1 MGCCASAAVDPGAKD
16 DPEDPPPTRVAPPAP
31 PAPAPAASAAA
42 GPAAADSTRS
52 SVVLAAPPAMK
63 RLDTVEAL
71 EAQIAAEHA
80 ARLERERLE
89 RRARVLRDASP
100 PPSMAPGARRQLQRS
115 KTTPVKRPP
124 LNSAATFRDF
134 SRARKRPTRAQT
146 ASRPLTAKSSPS
158 LAAIVPGD
166 GDAQEPPSDPREFEL
181 LSRFYQHGVTPDR
194 EKPRLVD
201 WIPA

>member
-16 DPEDPPPTRVAPPAP
+16 DAEDPLPTRVAPPAP

-52 SVVLAAPPAMK
+52 SAVLAAPPAMK

-71 EAQIAAEHA
+71 EAQIAAEQT
-80 ARLERERLE
+80 ARLQREITE
-89 RRARVLRDASP
+89 RRARMLRDASP
-100 PPSMAPGARRQLQRS
+100 PPAMSPGARRQLQRS
-115 KTTPVKRPP
+115 KTSPVKRPP

>member
-1 MGCCASAAVDPGAKD
+1 
-16 DPEDPPPTRVAPPAP
+16 
-31 PAPAPAASAAA
+31 
-42 GPAAADSTRS
+42 
-52 SVVLAAPPAMK
+52 MK

-80 ARLERERLE
+80 AKLERERLD

-100 PPSMAPGARRQLQRS
+100 PPAMSPGARRQLQRS

-166 GDAQEPPSDPREFEL
+166 GDAQAPRADDPTRDRDFEL

>member
-1 MGCCASAAVDPGAKD
+1 
-16 DPEDPPPTRVAPPAP
+16 
-31 PAPAPAASAAA
+31 
-42 GPAAADSTRS
+42 
-52 SVVLAAPPAMK
+52 MK

-80 ARLERERLE
+80 AKLERERLE
-89 RRARVLRDASP
+89 RRARILRDASP
-100 PPSMAPGARRQLQRS
+100 PPSMSPGARRQLQRS

-146 ASRPLTAKSSPS
+146 AATPLTAKKLTATSSPS
-158 LAAIVPGD
+158 LSAVVPGD
-166 GDAQEPPSDPREFEL
+166 GDAPAREPTDDERRDFEL
-181 LSRFYQHGVTPDR
+181 LSRFYQHGLTPDR

>member
-16 DPEDPPPTRVAPPAP
+16 DAEDPPPTRVAPPAP

-42 GPAAADSTRS
+42 SPAAADSTRS
-52 SVVLAAPPAMK
+52 SAVLAAPPAMK

-80 ARLERERLE
+80 AKLERERLE
-89 RRARVLRDASP
+89 RRARRDASP

-134 SRARKRPTRAQT
+134 SRTRKRPTRAQT
-146 ASRPLTAKSSPS
+146 ASSPLTAKSSPS

-166 GDAQEPPSDPREFEL
+166 GDAQEPRADDPREFEL
-181 LSRFYQHGVTPDR
+181 LSRFYQHGVAPDR
-194 EKPRLVD
+194 ERPRLVD

>member
-1 MGCCASAAVDPGAKD
+1 
-16 DPEDPPPTRVAPPAP
+16 
-31 PAPAPAASAAA
+31 
-42 GPAAADSTRS
+42 
-52 SVVLAAPPAMK
+52 MK

-166 GDAQEPPSDPREFEL
+166 GDAPEPPSDPREFEL

>member
-16 DPEDPPPTRVAPPAP
+16 DAQYPLPTRVAPPAP

-42 GPAAADSTRS
+42 GSAAADSTTS
-52 SVVLAAPPAMK
+52 SAVLAPPAMK

-166 GDAQEPPSDPREFEL
+166 GDAPEPPSDPREFEL
-181 LSRFYQHGVTPDR
+181 LSRFYAHGVTPDR

>member
-16 DPEDPPPTRVAPPAP
+16 DAEDPPTTRVAPPA

-42 GPAAADSTRS
+42 GPAAADSTTS

-166 GDAQEPPSDPREFEL
+166 GDAPEPPSDPREFEL
-181 LSRFYQHGVTPDR
+181 LSRFYAHGVTPDR

>member
-16 DPEDPPPTRVAPPAP
+16 NAEDPLPTHVAPPVP

-42 GPAAADSTRS
+42 GPAAADSTTS
-52 SVVLAAPPAMK
+52 SAVLAAPPAMK

-166 GDAQEPPSDPREFEL
+166 GDAPEPPSDPREFEL

-194 EKPRLVD
+194 DKPRLVD

>member
-16 DPEDPPPTRVAPPAP
+16 DAEDPPPTRVAPPAP

-42 GPAAADSTRS
+42 GTAAADSTTS
-52 SVVLAAPPAMK
+52 SAVLAAPPAMK

-80 ARLERERLE
+80 AKLERERLE
-89 RRARVLRDASP
+89 RRARILRDASP
-100 PPSMAPGARRQLQRS
+100 PPSMSPGARRQLQRI

-146 ASRPLTAKSSPS
+146 ASSPLTAKSSPS

-166 GDAQEPPSDPREFEL
+166 GDTPEPPSDPREFEL

-194 EKPRLVD
+194 DKPRLVD

>member
-1 MGCCASAAVDPGAKD
+1 
-16 DPEDPPPTRVAPPAP
+16 
-31 PAPAPAASAAA
+31 
-42 GPAAADSTRS
+42 
-52 SVVLAAPPAMK
+52 MK
-63 RLDTVEAL
+63 SLDTVEAL

-80 ARLERERLE
+80 AKLERERLE
-89 RRARVLRDASP
+89 RRARSLRDASP
-100 PPSMAPGARRQLQRS
+100 PPSMSPGARRQLQRS

-146 ASRPLTAKSSPS
+146 ASRPLAAKSSPS

-166 GDAQEPPSDPREFEL
+166 GDAPEPRADDPTRDTREFEL
-181 LSRFYQHGVTPDR
+181 LSRFYQHGVKPDR

>member
-1 MGCCASAAVDPGAKD
+1 MGCCASTVVDPGAKD
-16 DPEDPPPTRVAPPAP
+16 DAEDPPPTRVAPPAP

-42 GPAAADSTRS
+42 GPEAADSTTS

-80 ARLERERLE
+80 ARLQREITE

-166 GDAQEPPSDPREFEL
+166 GDAPEPPSDPREFEL